1 MEAARNTQLWAL
13 SDSPSQNINNLII
26 IIIIIIIDTCTIPCT
41 ISRKIHCLLDYL
53 IQKIP
58 STEHHLAGLSL
69 RFQVAG

>member
-13 SDSPSQNINNLII
+13 SDSPPQNINNL
-26 IIIIIIIDTCTIPCT
+26 IIIIIIDTCTIPCT